1 MKGFVVTRYANRAD
15 GTMSVPVSTHD
26 EAEEA
31 QALKDFFQRC
41 AVACDSD
48 YMTDA
53 VVLSTYQGFVLRS
66 EFFDH
71 RDRIQ
76 PTPEPEPEAEE

>member
-1 MKGFVVTRYANRAD
+1 MKEFVVTRYANRVD
-15 GTMSVPVSTHD
+15 GTMTVPVSTHD
-26 EAEEA
+26 TEES
-31 QALKDFFQRC
+31 ALKDFFQRC

-48 YMTDA
+48 YLTDA
-53 VVLSTYQGFVLRS
+53 VVLTTYQGFVLRS

-76 PTPEPEPEAEE
+76 PTQPEQGE

>member
-15 GTMSVPVSTHD
+15 GTMTVPVSTHD
-26 EAEEA
+26 EGQEE
-31 QALKDFFQRC
+31 QALKDFFQKC
-41 AVACDSD
+41 SAACDSD

-76 PTPEPEPEAEE
+76 PIEPEPEAE

>member
-1 MKGFVVTRYANRAD
+1 MKGYVVTRYANRAD

-26 EAEEA
+26 EGEQES
-31 QALKDFFQRC
+31 ALKDFFQKC

-76 PTPEPEPEAEE
+76 PVQPEPEAEAE

>member
-1 MKGFVVTRYANRAD
+1 MAMKEYVVTRYAVRPD
-15 GTMSVPVSTHD
+15 GTMTVPVSTH
-26 EAEEA
+26 ETKNT
-31 QALKDFFQRC
+31 ALQDYFQKC
-41 AVACDSD
+41 GTACNSD

-53 VVLSTYQGFVLRS
+53 VVLATYQGFVLRS

-76 PTPEPEPEAEE
+76 PTPEPEPEAE